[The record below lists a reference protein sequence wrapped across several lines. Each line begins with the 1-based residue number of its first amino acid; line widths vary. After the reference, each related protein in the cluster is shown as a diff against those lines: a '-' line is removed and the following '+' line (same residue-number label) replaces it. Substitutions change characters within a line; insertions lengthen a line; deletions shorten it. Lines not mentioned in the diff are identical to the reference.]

1 MATERKNMSTVEI
14 RLAAAELRK
23 QMAAMRIWLDERRC
37 EPSRFSTDDDGR
49 GVRLQ
54 IAFKTAREGEAFAR
68 RFGGRLN
75 GPRLAA

>member
-1 MATERKNMSTVEI
+1 MSTVEI
-14 RLAAAELRK
+14 RLSMDELCK
-23 QMAAMRIWLDERRC
+23 QMAAMRIWLDERRS
-37 EPSRFSTDDDGR
+37 EPSGFSSHDDGR
-49 GVRLQ
+49 GVQVR